1 MTQRPHRTA
10 RLTALDTHV
19 QLQDRQ
25 ALQSACDALTQ
36 GFDFADALHHASSR
50 QCDALATFDDKGFAQ
65 RAAAKGW
72 VPKVL
77 VP

>member
-1 MTQRPHRTA
+1 MLHAVTVSHPWADAEVLQTFPRPYKAPVT
-10 RLTALDTHV
+10 
-19 QLQDRQ
+19 
-25 ALQSACDALTQ
+25 LTQ

>member
-1 MTQRPHRTA
+1 MGRREPAQVISQRPHRTA
-10 RLTALDTHV
+10 RLTALDINV
-19 QLQDRQ
+19 LARYDRPCK
-25 ALQSACDALTQ
+25 ALSQ
-36 GFDFADALHHASSR
+36 GFDFAH
-50 QCDALATFDDKGFAQ
+50 ALATFDDKGFAQ